1 MSLVGWIRGRRT
13 VASVTALVVLIAA
26 PVTVA
31 VLHNGFPLSDVNL
44 LAKDVWVTNASKA
57 LVGRLNTQITELDGG
72 VSAAAK
78 NFNVLQDGDSLF
90 VSKPDEG
97 ALLRI
102 DPSFAT
108 LEQKVDPA
116 NGAEVTF
123 GGGRIAIVR
132 PSDGALWVL
141 DATGPLQFDPKSPPI
156 MRLGAGGAA
165 AVGLDG
171 TVAAAST
178 SKHALYEIPAGSL
191 SPKRKAAMDGS
202 SPSVTLVGAHAVALS
217 QGTLFFDDGSK
228 AKPAPTALKLQQ
240 PGPQRDTVLV
250 ATGSS
255 LVQVTHGGD
264 QTVHKAQI
272 ASPAVS
278 AVEVAAPVVLGD
290 CIHGAWSSAHR
301 YLGVCDGLAPVA
313 KDVTSGQSDA
323 NLQFRVNRD
332 VIALNNVTDGSVWLV
347 KKADIVDANV
357 DWNQATPP
365 EQDNAQQTDD
375 TTSVPNF
382 EQAIKDRSPQN
393 HNPIARDDSLGARP
407 GKTSI
412 LDVLAN
418 DTDPDGDVLTISA
431 VSPIPDTAG
440 QLEPIQGGRALQFVA
455 AAGFSGTAS
464 FRYTVSDGRGGVA
477 DANVDVAVRPV
488 GSGDFAP
495 VSSGTSAVTLEEG
508 KTISYNVLGD
518 WYDPDG
524 DDLILAGASASNAL
538 VRFSPDGLITFT
550 QLGNE
555 LGPTTVSI
563 EVSDGTKSTEGQ
575 FIVDVKAPGSATP
588 IGTPDF
594 ATAFVNQSVDI
605 LPLSND
611 LSPSGAPLTLSKVT
625 ALDPGLTMTNDPDS
639 GTVSVLGSQ
648 PGTFYLQYVVA
659 AGTETSL
666 GLIRVDIAKLPTSPP
681 GPTAVKDV
689 AYLRPNQPVTLSV
702 LDNDVSPSGAVLGIQ
717 SVTVPDDASR
727 LAIQVL
733 TSTKIKITAPS
744 GMTVP
749 VEFQYTISDGVGK
762 PSTAGVSV
770 VPLPELVHHQA
781 PIAMDDVAKA
791 RVGDTASVSV
801 LANDYHPDGSQMHL
815 DPNLVQADVGDGLA
829 FVTGDK
835 VRLQAPSKP
844 GQYTVTYRIYDDFSE
859 SSTAKV
865 VFTVLPKDAKNNQAP
880 HPETIT
886 TRVFQGA
893 TLGVDIPLDGIDPD
907 GDSVTLTSVT
917 GSTLG
922 EVAEVTATGF
932 KYQAYP
938 DKTGTDTFT
947 YEVHDS
953 FGSPAT
959 GQIRIGVIPR
969 PPTTL
974 APDAVGDQVSIRP
987 GRVSSV
993 PVLLNDSDPNG
1004 YPITLAK
1011 KLLEVQTGL
1020 TAVVKG
1026 DAVVVTAPKKVGSYS
1041 VHYAI
1046 DNGHGGTADAFLI
1059 VKVATDAPLQPP
1071 VAFDQSVDASTTI
1084 RKHTV
1089 IVDVLHDAQNP
1100 GGLVSDLKVTAVGP
1114 NKSIAKPNTD
1124 GTMTVTLGATR
1135 QAVAYQLTN
1144 EIDKLSA
1151 TAFIVVPA
1159 YSDSAPPHLKSNFKT
1174 PQVTAMNTPISWK
1187 LADILD
1193 VPSGRPVTVTDA
1205 ASATA
1210 GRQAVGVTMVPDNRT
1225 IVYTPEKDFRGNT
1238 IVTFKVSDKGLSDDP
1253 NATTIEFPV
1262 TVGDPSF
1269 RDIAPTFANQT
1280 IEIQPGEA
1288 AKTFDLR
1295 TASSHPNP
1303 AVIQELT
1310 YQKFDAPSGPIKATL
1325 SGSIVSMSTDVS
1337 TPVGTTS
1344 VVKFE
1349 VDLGS
1354 TFSVPAQITVKVVKS
1369 TRPLPQTVD
1378 DAEPNGRS
1386 STTYTISPLTNDF
1399 NPFADQ
1405 GKPLKITDVTFQGD
1419 DLGASGLTHSDSTVS
1434 VTTGTAKSGT
1444 INLIYTIQD
1453 ATKSTDRQVQ
1463 GRIVVTVT
1471 SAPEPVTSISVTYTS
1486 QTVSVI
1492 FQPPVSSNGAPITQ
1506 YDVRVNGA
1514 PGLAERTDCAP
1525 GSTCV
1530 FSGRT
1535 NGALQTIDVSAT
1547 NNVGT
1552 TWSAQQSGTPYG
1564 IPAPVPNVS
1573 LSSSRGTAN
1582 SDLNL
1587 SWGSTP
1593 DGEGGTVTYTWYIT
1607 LNGSSSAWKGG
1618 QTVGNSAGPY
1628 SAGAGTY
1635 VGYVVAC
1642 NPAHCSNEVGT
1653 SNPQSAPVVVAAA
1666 PTSWVITSNANG
1678 VCPEPDMSSSNG
1690 LNNGPPCKSAVIN
1703 SGHAMTATCFVDPGL
1718 GVGGSSDKR
1727 WMRFSDST
1735 YSNWYFPDAFTSGD
1749 MTGMP
1754 AC

>member
-1 MSLVGWIRGRRT
+1 MSLVGWMRGRRT

-26 PVTVA
+26 PVTLA
-31 VLHNGFPLSDVNL
+31 VLHNGFPLSDLNL
-44 LAKDVWVTNASKA
+44 QAKDVWVTNASKA

-78 NFNVLQDGDSLF
+78 TFDVLQNGDSLF
-90 VSKPDEG
+90 VSNSDQNS
-97 ALLRI
+97 LLRI

-108 LEQKVDPA
+108 LEQKVDTS

-132 PSDGALWVL
+132 PGDGALWVL
-141 DATGPLQFDPKSPPI
+141 DASGPLQFDPKSPPV
-156 MRLGAGGAA
+156 MKLGAGGAA
-165 AVGLDG
+165 AVGVDG
-171 TVAAAST
+171 TIAAAST
-178 SKHALYEIPAGSL
+178 SKHALYEIAAGSL
-191 SPKRKAAMDGS
+191 SPVRKATMSGS
-202 SPSVTLVGAHAVALS
+202 SPSVTLVGPHAVALS
-217 QGTLFFDDGSK
+217 QGTLYFDDGSK
-228 AKPAPTALKLQQ
+228 ATPKPTALKLQQ

-255 LVQVTHGGD
+255 LLQVTNGGA
-264 QTVHKAQI
+264 QTVHDAQI
-272 ASPAVS
+272 GSPAVS
-278 AVEVAAPVVLGD
+278 PADIAAPVVLGD

-313 KDVTSGQSDA
+313 KDVAVGKSDA
-323 NLQFRVNRD
+323 KLQFRVNRD
-332 VIALNNVTDGSVWLV
+332 VVALNNVTDGSVWLV

-365 EQDNAQQTDD
+365 EQKDAQQTDD

-393 HNPIARDDSLGARP
+393 HDPIARDDSLGARP

-418 DTDPDGDVLTISA
+418 DTDPDGDVLTIST
-431 VSPIPDTAG
+431 VSAIPDTAG
-440 QLEPIQGGRALQFVA
+440 QLELIQGGRALQFVA
-455 AAGFSGTAS
+455 APGFSGTAS

-495 VSSGTSAVTLEEG
+495 VSSGTSAVTLEAG

-538 VRFSPDGLITFT
+538 VRFSPDGLITYT

-555 LGPTTVSI
+555 LGPSTVAI
-563 EVSDGTKSTEGQ
+563 EVSDGTKSTVGQ
-575 FIVDVKAPGSATP
+575 FIVDVKAPGSAAP

-594 ATAFVNQSVDI
+594 ATAFVGQSVDI
-605 LPLSND
+605 KPLSND
-611 LSPSGAPLTLSKVT
+611 LSPSGVPLTLSKVT
-625 ALDPGLTMTNDPDS
+625 AIDPGLTVTTDPDS
-639 GTVSVLGSQ
+639 ATVSVFGSQ
-648 PGTFYLQYVVA
+648 HGTYYLQYVVA
-659 AGTETSL
+659 AGTETSQ
-666 GLIRVDIAKLPTSPP
+666 GLIRVDIANQPISPP
-681 GPTAVKDV
+681 GPTAVKDI
-689 AYLRPNQPVTLSV
+689 AYVRPNQPVTLSV

-744 GMTVP
+744 GMTEP
-749 VEFQYTISDGVGK
+749 VEFQYTISDGTK
-762 PSTAGVSV
+762 TSTAGVSV

-781 PIAMDDVAKA
+781 PIAADDTTKA
-791 RVGDTASVSV
+791 RVGDVASVSV

-829 FVTGDK
+829 FVTGDQ

-865 VFTVLPKDAKNNQAP
+865 VFTVLPKDSKNNAAP
-880 HPETIT
+880 RPQTIT

-893 TLGVDIPLDGIDPD
+893 TVAVDVPLDGIDPD
-907 GDSVTLTSVT
+907 GDSVSLTSVT

-922 EVAEVTATGF
+922 EVADVTATGF
-932 KYQAYP
+932 KYQAYA

-959 GQIRIGVIPR
+959 GQIRIGVIQR

-1020 TAVVKG
+1020 TAVVR
-1026 DAVVVTAPKKVGSYS
+1026 DSVVVVTAPKKVGSYS

-1071 VAFDQSVDASTTI
+1071 IAFDQSVDVNTTI
-1084 RKHTV
+1084 GKHTV

-1100 GGLVSDLKVTAVGP
+1100 GGLVSDLRVTSVGP
-1114 NKSIAKPNTD
+1114 NKSIAKPNAD
-1124 GTMTVTLGATR
+1124 GTMTVALGATR
-1135 QAVAYQLTN
+1135 QAVAYQVTN
-1144 EIDKLSA
+1144 AIDKLSA

-1159 YSDSAPPHLKSNFKT
+1159 YSDSAPPHLKSTFKL
-1174 PQVTAMNTPISWK
+1174 PQVTAMNTATSWK

-1205 ASATA
+1205 ASARA
-1210 GRQAVGVTMVPDNRT
+1210 GRQAVGVPMAPDTRT

-1238 IVTFKVSDKGLSDDP
+1238 LVTFKVSDKGLSDDP
-1253 NATTIEFPV
+1253 NATTIEIPV
-1262 TVGDPSF
+1262 TVGDASF

-1295 TASSHPNP
+1295 GASSHPNP

-1310 YQKFDAPSGPIKATL
+1310 YQNFAAPTGPVKASL
-1325 SGSIVSMSTDVS
+1325 SGSTVSMSTDVS

-1344 VVKFE
+1344 VIKFD
-1349 VDLGS
+1349 VDLGT

-1386 STTYTISPLTNDF
+1386 SATYTISPLTNDF

-1405 GKPLKITDVTFQGD
+1405 GKSLTITDVAFQGD
-1419 DLGASGLTHSDSTVS
+1419 DLGASGLTHTDSTVS

-1444 INLIYTIQD
+1444 INLIYTIRD
-1453 ATKSTDRQVQ
+1453 ATNSADREMQ
-1463 GRIVVTVT
+1463 GRITVTVT
-1471 SAPEPVTSISVTYTS
+1471 SAPEPVTALVLSAGP
-1486 QTVSVI
+1486 QTLTAV
-1492 FQPPVSSNGAPITQ
+1492 FQPPTSSNGSPIVSYEVFIVDAFNNTGQ
-1506 YDVRVNGA
+1506 TRGDCVPGQSCTFTGLTNGHEYDVRVVAINDVGTSDGSTSGTITPWGVPGVPTNPKYSTNSSTAPAFITPTWGA
-1514 PGLAERTDCAP
+1514 PADQGG
-1525 GSTCV
+1525 GSLR
-1530 FSGRT
+1530 SE
-1535 NGALQTIDVSAT
+1535 
-1547 NNVGT
+1547 
-1552 TWSAQQSGTPYG
+1552 W
-1564 IPAPVPNVS
+1564 
-1573 LSSSRGTAN
+1573 
-1582 SDLNL
+1582 
-1587 SWGSTP
+1587 
-1593 DGEGGTVTYTWYIT
+1593 TYTQG
-1607 LNGSSSAWKGG
+1607 LSGSGSGPSGPGG
-1618 QTVGNSAGPY
+1618 QTVGPGDYSFQVRVCNPGACSAYVSASVHIDNPPRVMTIATNGTTGANGTGNTKVDVTLSGY
-1628 SAGAGTY
+1628 SANETVSVTCFATQAG
-1635 VGYVVAC
+1635 G
-1642 NPAHCSNEVGT
+1642 
-1653 SNPQSAPVVVAAA
+1653 AA
-1666 PTSWVITSNANG
+1666 PTVNLGSINVTVG
-1678 VCPEPDMSSSNG
+1678 SSGS
-1690 LNNGPPCKSAVIN
+1690 KSATYVCQY
-1703 SGHAMTATCFVDPGL
+1703 A
-1718 GVGGSSDKR
+1718 VGPYAQVTDQY
-1727 WMRFSDST
+1727 ST
-1735 YSNWYFPDAFTSGD
+1735 YSNVIPV
-1749 MTGMP
+1749 P
-1754 AC
+1754 

>member
-1 MSLVGWIRGRRT
+1 MSVFGWLRGRRT
-13 VASVTALVVLIAA
+13 AASVTALAVLIAA

-31 VLHNGFPLSDVNL
+31 VLHNGFPLTDVNL
-44 LAKDVWVTNASKA
+44 QAKDVWVTNAAQA
-57 LVGRLNTQITELDGG
+57 LVGRLNSQIKELDGG
-72 VSAAAK
+72 VSAAAR
-78 NFNVLQDGDSLF
+78 NFDVLQNGDNLF
-90 VSKPDEG
+90 VSKPDQDS
-97 ALLRI
+97 LLRI

-108 LEQKVDPA
+108 LEQKVDTSS
-116 NGAEVTF
+116 GAAVTF
-123 GGGRIAIVR
+123 GGSRIAIVR
-132 PSDGALWVL
+132 PGDGALWVL
-141 DATGPLQFDPKSPPI
+141 DASGPLQFDPKSPPV
-156 MRLGAGGAA
+156 MKLGAGGTA
-165 AVGLDG
+165 AVGVDG

-178 SKHALYEIPAGSL
+178 SKHALYEIAAGTI
-191 SPKRKAAMDGS
+191 SPVRKAALQGS
-202 SPSVTLVGAHAVALS
+202 TPSVTLVGTHAVALS
-217 QGTLFFDDGSK
+217 EGTLYFDDGSK
-228 AKPAPTALKLQQ
+228 VTPKPTALKLQQ

-255 LVQVTHGGD
+255 LVQVARGGA
-264 QTVHKAQI
+264 QTAHDAKI
-272 ASPAVS
+272 TSPAVS
-278 AVEVAAPVVLGD
+278 GADVAAPVVLGS
-290 CIHGAWSSAHR
+290 CIHGAWSSAQR
-301 YLGVCDGLAPVA
+301 YLGVCDGLPAVA
-313 KDVTSGQSDA
+313 KDVASGKSDA
-323 NLQFRVNRD
+323 KLQFRVNRD

-347 KKADIVDANV
+347 KKADIVDAHV

-365 EQDNAQQTDD
+365 DQKDAQKTDQ

-382 EQAIKDRSPQN
+382 EQAIKDRKPEN
-393 HNPIARDDSLGARP
+393 HDPIARDDSLGARP

-418 DTDPDGDVLTISA
+418 DTDPDGDVLTIASVSA
-431 VSPIPDTAG
+431 IPSTAG

-455 AAGFSGTAS
+455 AKDFSGTAS

-477 DANVDVAVRPV
+477 DANVDVAVRPIS
-488 GSGDFAP
+488 SGDLAP
-495 VSSGTSAVTLEEG
+495 VSSGTSAVTLEQG

-550 QLGNE
+550 QLGSE
-555 LGPTTVSI
+555 VGPATVTV
-563 EVSDGTKSTEGQ
+563 EVSDGVKSTKGQ

-594 ATAFVNQSVDI
+594 ATTFVSQSVDI
-605 LPLSND
+605 KPLSND
-611 LSPSGAPLTLSKVT
+611 LSPSGAPLTLTKVT
-625 ALDPGLTMTNDPDS
+625 PLDQGLTVTTDANS
-639 GTVSVLGSQ
+639 ATVSVIGSRA
-648 PGTFYLQYVVA
+648 GTFYLQYVVA
-659 AGTETSL
+659 AGAETSQ
-666 GLIRVDIAKLPTSPP
+666 GLIRVDIVKEPASPP

-689 AYLRPNQPVTLSV
+689 AYLRPNQQVTLSV

-744 GMTVP
+744 GMTAP
-749 VEFQYTISDGVGK
+749 VEFQYTISDGTK
-762 PSTAGVSV
+762 TSTAGVSV

-781 PIAMDDVAKA
+781 PIAEDDATKA

-829 FVTGDK
+829 FVTGDQ

-844 GQYTVTYRIYDDFSE
+844 GQYTVSYRIYDDFSE
-859 SSTAKV
+859 ASTAKV
-865 VFTVLPKDAKNNQAP
+865 VFTVLPRDSKNDAAP
-880 HPETIT
+880 RPQTVT

-893 TLGVDIPLDGIDPD
+893 TLGVNIPLDGIDPD

-917 GSTLG
+917 GSVLG
-922 EVAEVTATGF
+922 EVADVTATGF
-932 KYQAYP
+932 KYQAYA
-938 DKTGTDTFT
+938 DKTGTDTFN

-974 APDAVGDQVSIRP
+974 SPDAVEDHVSIRP

-993 PVLLNDSDPNG
+993 PVMLNDSDPNG
-1004 YPITLAK
+1004 YQINLEK

-1020 TAVVKG
+1020 TAEVKG
-1026 DAVVVTAPKKVGSYS
+1026 DVVVVTAPKKVGSYS

-1084 RKHTV
+1084 GKHTV
-1089 IVDVLHDAQNP
+1089 VVDVLHDAQNP
-1100 GGLVSDLKVTAVGP
+1100 GGLVSDLKVTSVGP
-1114 NKSIAKPNTD
+1114 NKSIAKPNAD
-1124 GTMTVTLGATR
+1124 GTMTVNLGSTR

-1144 EIDKLSA
+1144 DIDKLSA

-1159 YSDSAPPHLKSNFKT
+1159 YSDSAPPHLKNTFKV
-1174 PQVTAMNTPISWK
+1174 PQVTSMNTAISWK
-1187 LADILD
+1187 LADILE
-1193 VPSGRPVTVTDA
+1193 VPSGRPATVTDA
-1205 ASATA
+1205 ATATA
-1210 GRQAVGVTMVPDNRT
+1210 GRQAVGVSMVPDTST
-1225 IVYTPEKDFRGNT
+1225 IVYTPEKGFRGNT
-1238 IVTFKVSDKGLSDDP
+1238 IVTFKVTDKGLSDDP

-1269 RDIAPTFANQT
+1269 RDIAPTFADQT

-1288 AKTFDLR
+1288 AKPFDLR
-1295 TASSHPNP
+1295 SASSHPNP
-1303 AVIQELT
+1303 AVIKELSYGHFT
-1310 YQKFDAPSGPIKATL
+1310 VPSGPIKATL
-1325 SGSIVSMSTDVS
+1325 SGSTVSMSTDVA
-1337 TPVGTTS
+1337 TPVGTTEI
-1344 VVKFE
+1344 VKFT

-1354 TFSVPAQITVKVVKS
+1354 TFSVPAQITIKVVKS

-1386 STTYTISPLTNDF
+1386 NSVYTISPLTNDF

-1419 DLGASGLTHSDSTVS
+1419 DLGASKSHTDSTVS
-1434 VTTGTAKSGT
+1434 VTTGSAKSGT
-1444 INLIYTIQD
+1444 INLIYTVRD
-1453 ATKSTDRQVQ
+1453 ATNSGDREVQ
-1463 GRIVVTVT
+1463 GRITVTVT
-1471 SAPEPVTSISVTYTS
+1471 SAPEPVTNFNVLYTS
-1486 QTVSVI
+1486 QTVSVQ

-1506 YDVRVNGA
+1506 YTVRVNGS
-1514 PGLAERTDCAP
+1514 PGGTQRTDCAP

-1530 FSGRT
+1530 FTGRT
-1535 NGALQTIDVSAT
+1535 NGQTQTVDVAAT

-1552 TWSAQQSGTPYG
+1552 TWSAQQSGIPYG
-1564 IPAPVPNVS
+1564 IPAPVPSVT
-1573 LSSSRGTAN
+1573 LSSTSVTAN
-1582 SDLNL
+1582 STLNL
-1587 SWGSTP
+1587 SWASTP
-1593 DGEGGTVTYTWYIT
+1593 DGEGGTITYTCYIT
-1607 LNGSSSAWKGG
+1607 LNGSSSAWRGC
-1618 QTVGNSAGPY
+1618 QTQGNSDGPY
-1628 SAGAGTY
+1628 TAGAGTY
-1635 VGYVVAC
+1635 VGYVIAC

-1653 SNPQSAPVVVAAA
+1653 SNPQSAPVVVTAA
-1666 PTSWVITSNANG
+1666 PTSWAITSNANG
-1678 VCPEPDMSSSNG
+1678 VCPEPDMSSGNG
-1690 LNNGPPCKSAVIN
+1690 LNNGPPCKSTVIN
-1703 SGHAMTATCFVDPGL
+1703 SGHPMTAYCYVDPGL
-1718 GVGGSSDKR
+1718 AVGGSGDRR
-1727 WMRFSDST
+1727 WIQFTDSN
-1735 YSNWYFPDAFTSGD
+1735 YSRWYFPHAFASGD

-1754 AC
+1754 GC